1 MAHSPILPPDRHIPY
16 KKGGWGAALL
26 TVLGTAALFFTAFYI
41 HTRTY
46 RHPRDLM
53 MREAYEQP
61 GNAHEAAQGTPAP
74 SPGGAAHEGH

>member
-1 MAHSPILPPDRHIPY
+1 MAQSPILPPDRHIPY
-16 KKGGWGAALL
+16 KKGGLGAALL
-26 TVLGTAALFFTAFYI
+26 TLAAVATAYLTAFYI

-46 RHPRDLM
+46 RHPRDPM

>member
-1 MAHSPILPPDRHIPY
+1 MAQSPILPPNRHVPF
-16 KKGGWGAALL
+16 KKGGWGAMLL
-26 TVLGTAALFFTAFYI
+26 TLAATAAAYLTAFYI

-61 GNAHEAAQGTPAP
+61 GNPHEAAQGTPAP
-74 SPGGAAHEGH
+74 ANGAAREGH